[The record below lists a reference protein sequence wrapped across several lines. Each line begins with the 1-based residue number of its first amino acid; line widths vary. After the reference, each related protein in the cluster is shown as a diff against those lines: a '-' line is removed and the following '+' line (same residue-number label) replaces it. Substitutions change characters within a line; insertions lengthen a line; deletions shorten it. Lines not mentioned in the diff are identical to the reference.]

1 MNDRDSAQPSA
12 PGEGALRDRLLSI
25 AGQLLQKHGP
35 DKFSIRELA
44 REGAISTMGIYTVF
58 GGRAGVMQAL
68 YAEGFAKQH
77 AHAAAAVDRENPRQ
91 WLIGELY
98 AYRNFAL
105 GNVGLYRLMFGGEK
119 RFTPAGRD
127 RQFQG
132 MAVPDAG
139 AYPVYSILVD
149 AIAACLAE
157 SPAGTARSVRSAETL
172 AHVVWATLHGLVG
185 LEIAG
190 YVYPEASE
198 DRFKTGVACILE
210 WVIANRPAA
219 GPLNPASA

>member
-1 MNDRDSAQPSA
+1 MTPRPKAEPPA
-12 PGEGALRDRLLSI
+12 PPEGDLRDRLLTI

-77 AHAAAAVDRENPRQ
+77 AYAASAINRADPRA
-91 WLIGELY
+91 WLIGELH

-105 GNVGLYRLMFGGEK
+105 QNVGLYRLMFGGEK
-119 RFTPAGRD
+119 RFTPAGRS
-127 RQFQG
+127 REFQSLV
-132 MAVPDAG
+132 VPDAG
-139 AYPVYSILVD
+139 AYPVYSVLVD
-149 AIAACLAE
+149 AIAACLALAP
-157 SPAGTARSVRSAETL
+157 SASRRSADEL
-172 AHVVWATLHGLVG
+172 AHVVWGTLHGLVG

-190 YVYPEASE
+190 YVDGPAAEA
-198 DRFKTGVACILE
+198 RFKTGVDCILE
-210 WVIANRPAA
+210 LVGAA
-219 GPLNPASA
+219 